1 MLQIELT
8 KTRCFHQVY
17 SFRCCL
23 DIYQVN
29 HNGNCLFT
37 SCLRNKAGAKQY
49 TNNIE
54 QLVYYTHK
62 VKKIQIGVIGN
73 NYDDSLPLKSKTM
86 DIAYD
91 VGREIA
97 KRNAVLICGGLGGVM
112 EYASKGA
119 KDNGGLTVGIVPQ
132 DDYSKANAF
141 CDIVICT
148 GIGDSRD
155 FIVSYSSDGII
166 SVGGG
171 VGTLIELCVGYMAKK
186 IMVSIEKSGGVS
198 DIYGG
203 KFLDERKRILIES
216 YSSPSRAV
224 DYIIEKLQTKWWNL
238 WYE

>member
-1 MLQIELT
+1 M
-8 KTRCFHQVY
+8 
-17 SFRCCL
+17 
-23 DIYQVN
+23 
-29 HNGNCLFT
+29 
-37 SCLRNKAGAKQY
+37 
-49 TNNIE
+49 
-54 QLVYYTHK
+54 
-62 VKKIQIGVIGN
+62 KKIQIGVVGN
-73 NYDDSLPLKSKTM
+73 NHDDSLPLQSKTM

-97 KRNAVLICGGLGGVM
+97 KRSAVLICGGLGGVM

-119 KDNGGLTVGIVPQ
+119 KDNGGLTV
-132 DDYSKANAF
+132 
-141 CDIVICT
+141 

-171 VGTLIELCVGYMAKK
+171 VGTLIELCVGYMARK

-198 DIYGG
+198 DTYGG

-224 DYIIEKLQTKWWNL
+224 DYIIQKLK
-238 WYE
+238 